1 MDRCDVLVVGGGLA
15 GLTCA
20 RQLAAA
26 GLTTLLIDQK
36 RGLGERVHTTGIFV
50 RRTLEDFALPADCL
64 GPPIRDLVLY
74 SPARRALPLSSRHDE
89 FRVGK
94 MAELY
99 QRMRE
104 QAEQAGARVELGV
117 RFCGIHA
124 GSTVTVEGDGVR
136 RQLAARFVIGAD
148 GARSRVARALGLERN
163 RAFLIGAEEVLP
175 SAHPGSMPV
184 MHCFLDPGLAPGY
197 LAWVVDDGEETHVGV
212 AGDPERFRPLAA
224 LARFRASLGGLVP
237 LAGAPGERRG
247 GRIPVGGILARIAC
261 ERGLLVGDA
270 AGAVSPLTAGG
281 LDPCLRQA
289 RLAVEVA
296 RAWLQTGDRG
306 ALAAYQSPLLRRRF
320 RGRRWM
326 RHGFDRLRGRLAVEL
341 AFAALRA
348 RPFTAVAERVFFGR
362 GSFPD
367 LTLAALAE
375 QPTLPWRP
383 AVDG

>member
-1 MDRCDVLVVGGGLA
+1 MDRCDVVVVGGGLA

-26 GLTTLLIDQK
+26 GLYTVLVDQK

-50 RRTLEDFALPADCL
+50 RRTLEDFDLPADCL

-94 MAELY
+94 MAALY

-104 QAEQAGARVELGV
+104 QAEQAGARVDLGV
-117 RFCGIHA
+117 RFVAVHPGPVVELESA
-124 GSTVTVEGDGVR
+124 GAS
-136 RQLAARFVIGAD
+136 RQLATRFIIGAD
-148 GARSRVARALGLERN
+148 GARSRVARALGLDRN

-175 SAHPGSMPV
+175 SARPESTPV
-184 MHCFLDPGLAPGY
+184 MHCFLDPELAPGY
-197 LAWVVDDGEETHVGV
+197 LAWVVDDGEEAHVGV

-224 LARFRASLGGLVP
+224 LARFRAGLAGLVP
-237 LAGAPGERRG
+237 LSSGRGERRG
-247 GRIPVGGILARIAC
+247 GRIPVGGILARIAG

-296 RAWLQTGDRG
+296 RAWLDAGDG
-306 ALAAYQSPLLRRRF
+306 EALAAYQSPLLRRRF
-320 RGRRWM
+320 RGRVWM
-326 RHGFDRLRGRLAVEL
+326 RRGFDRLRGRLATEI

-348 RPFTAVAERVFFGR
+348 RPLTGVAERVFFGR

-367 LTLAALAE
+367 LTLAGLRE
-375 QPTLPWRP
+375 RPTLPRRVF
-383 AVDG
+383 VDG